1 MVHQGL
7 RSFSRECGRGE
18 LILAR
23 KAGCFVISDL
33 GLGIFLFVLGS
44 EVVVHALCLLFD
56 CMSTFFDNFF
66 QAILHFFMKI

>member
-1 MVHQGL
+1 M
-7 RSFSRECGRGE
+7 
-18 LILAR
+18 AR